1 MQPNGRKCVCVWQWA
16 SVCWCVCVTNE
27 MRPQRKNK
35 RAGKHFGPAII
46 CANILQEPK
55 RDEPE
60 TIEGKVE
67 RCGKPEVA
75 SLECLNEILF
85 QYLKGA

>member
-1 MQPNGRKCVCVWQWA
+1 MCVAVGVSVLVCV
-16 SVCWCVCVTNE
+16 CVCVTNE

-67 RCGKPEVA
+67 RWGEA
-75 SLECLNEILF
+75 GSRIARM
-85 QYLKGA
+85 LK

>member
-1 MQPNGRKCVCVWQWA
+1 MCVCV

-55 RDEPE
+55 RDEPQ
-60 TIEGKVE
+60 TIDGKVE
-67 RCGKPEVA
+67 WWGVGEKPEVA
-75 SLECLNEILF
+75 ALECLNEILF